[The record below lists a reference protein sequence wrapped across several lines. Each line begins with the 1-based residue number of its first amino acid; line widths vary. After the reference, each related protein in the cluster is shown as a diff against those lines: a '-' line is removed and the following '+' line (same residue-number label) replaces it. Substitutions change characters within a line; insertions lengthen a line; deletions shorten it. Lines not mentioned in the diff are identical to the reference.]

1 MRVFYYTSGI
11 DTGFVCRTLDLATY
25 FLPDYTYVQQY
36 RRIPVTGV
44 SPRSDI
50 YAYKGQMLGYD
61 MKEKLLYPLFLAP
74 VRRQTLFTLA
84 DSPDYYP
91 SMPYSAQL
99 IGYNGRPV
107 FFYNYQLKRGGRPNY
122 VDSTVF
128 LLVADSNTVIK
139 FGKYPPE
146 LRKKAV
152 RYPETYFC
160 TDTADNIYYVHAAY
174 DSVYKTDV
182 SGTISSRNI
191 LHAKPVRPPY
201 HPEKEADLAYVRKY
215 KASVEKNCRIAICM
229 NKYIIVLKKMA
240 EPDLLKTPTY
250 KFFVFDTQLKK
261 LYASAVAGEIIP
273 VILPTKDGFLLLGSG
288 YKKIYHYELP

>member
-1 MRVFYYTSGI
+1 MRAYYYASGK

-25 FLPDYTYVQQY
+25 FLPDYTYVNQY
-36 RRIPVTGV
+36 GRIPVTGV

-50 YAYKGQMLGYD
+50 YCYKGQLLAFD
-61 MKEKLLYPLFLAP
+61 TKEKLLYPVFSDTAG
-74 VRRQTLFTLA
+74 RQTLFTLA

-91 SMPYSAQL
+91 SLPYSAQL
-99 IGYNGRPV
+99 IGYKGRPV
-107 FFYNYQLKRGGRPNY
+107 FIYNYQLKRGGSPNY

-128 LLVADSNTVIK
+128 LLVTDSATVLK

-174 DSVYKTDV
+174 DSVYKTDI
-182 SGTISSRNI
+182 SGTISGRNV
-191 LHAKPVRPPY
+191 LHINPVRPPY

-215 KASVEKNCRIAICM
+215 EASIEKNCRIAICM
-229 NKYIIVLKKMA
+229 NKYIVVLKKMS
-240 EPDLLKTPTY
+240 EPDLLKKPKY
-250 KFFVFDTQLKK
+250 KYFVFDTQLHK
-261 LYASAVAGEIIP
+261 LYVSAVSGDIIP
-273 VILPTKDGFLLLGSG
+273 VILPTRNGFLLPGTG
-288 YKKIYHYELP
+288 FKKIYHYELP